1 MTTATKPEDEAK
13 RIWDQLDAEDSGASA
28 PAPAPAQDEPVQS
41 NAAADKA
48 AVEDASASEQ
58 APAPAAHDDIQI
70 YRDKIAGLETM
81 VQQLSGRVRNAEG
94 HIGGLSSQLKQ
105 QIQAAQ
111 AVHAQ
116 GGDAPSASELRK
128 AQEDPE
134 AFKRLKEDYPE
145 FAAAL
150 KPAMDDLVK
159 AEMARFKELLPKDQ
173 QNQVD
178 VQALTENIRRELTVE
193 VRHPGWKKEVKKPEF
208 VGWLQS
214 APREVQML
222 AGSDDPEDAVRLLDL
237 YKTPRQ
243 KQVTTQNAG
252 IQAAAALPTG
262 RSSGVRQKSVDDM
275 TPQEYWAYLD
285 SIDKQKG

>member
-1 MTTATKPEDEAK
+1 MTTANQTEEDAK
-13 RIWDQLDAEDSGASA
+13 RIWEQLDAEDNG
-28 PAPAPAQDEPVQS
+28 
-41 NAAADKA
+41 
-48 AVEDASASEQ
+48 
-58 APAPAAHDDIQI
+58 APAPAAESDEGPTSSSAAANQAAVEMPQAKEQPASQDNDDVQM

-105 QIQAAQ
+105 QVQAAQ
-111 AVHAQ
+111 AVQAR
-116 GGDAPSASELRK
+116 GGDAPSATELRQ
-128 AQEDPE
+128 AQADPE
-134 AFKRLKEDYPE
+134 SFKRLKEDYPE

-150 KPAMDDLVK
+150 EPALDHLVK
-159 AEMARFKELLPKDQ
+159 SELQKIKASLTPVEQ
-173 QNQVD
+173 AQVD
-178 VQALTENIRRELTVE
+178 VVALTDGIRRELTVE
-193 VRHPGWKKEVKKPEF
+193 VRHPGWKKDVKTPEF
-208 VGWLQS
+208 TGWLQR

-222 AGSDDPEDAVRLLDL
+222 AGSDDPDDAVRLLDL
-237 YKTPRQ
+237 YKAPRQ

-285 SIDKQKG
+285 SIDKHKG

>member
-1 MTTATKPEDEAK
+1 MTTATKLEDEAK
-13 RIWDQLDAEDSGASA
+13 RIWDQLDAEDSGAQA
-28 PAPAPAQDEPVQS
+28 PAVESDQGPTDS

-48 AVEDASASEQ
+48 AVEMPLAEEQTASRTN
-58 APAPAAHDDIQI
+58 DDIQS

-105 QIQAAQ
+105 QVQAAQ
-111 AVHAQ
+111 AVQAR
-116 GGDAPSASELRK
+116 GGDAPSASELRQ

-150 KPAMDDLVK
+150 KPALDDLVK
-159 AEMARFKELLPKDQ
+159 AEMARFKELMPKDQ
-173 QNQVD
+173 QSQVD
-178 VQALTENIRRELTVE
+178 VHALTESIRRELTVE
-193 VRHPGWKKEVKKPEF
+193 VRHPGWKKDVKTPEF
-208 VGWLQS
+208 VGWLQR

-222 AGSDDPEDAVRLLDL
+222 AGSDDPDDAVRLLDL
-237 YKTPRQ
+237 YKTPKT
-243 KQVTTQNAG
+243 KQASTQTAG

>member
-1 MTTATKPEDEAK
+1 MTTANQTEEDAK
-13 RIWDQLDAEDSGASA
+13 RIWEQLDAEDNG
-28 PAPAPAQDEPVQS
+28 
-41 NAAADKA
+41 
-48 AVEDASASEQ
+48 
-58 APAPAAHDDIQI
+58 APAPAAESDESPTSSSTAAPVAAVEMPQAKEQPASQDHDDVQI

-105 QIQAAQ
+105 QVQAAQ
-111 AVHAQ
+111 AVQAR
-116 GGDAPSASELRK
+116 GGDAPSATELRQ
-128 AQEDPE
+128 AQADPE
-134 AFKRLKEDYPE
+134 SFKRLKEDYPE

-150 KPAMDDLVK
+150 EPALDHLVK
-159 AEMARFKELLPKDQ
+159 SELQKIKASLTPVEQ
-173 QNQVD
+173 AQVD
-178 VQALTENIRRELTVE
+178 VVALTDGIRRELTVE
-193 VRHPGWKKEVKKPEF
+193 VRHPGWKKDVKTPEF
-208 VGWLQS
+208 TGWLQR

-222 AGSDDPEDAVRLLDL
+222 AGSDDPDDAVRLLDL
-237 YKTPRQ
+237 YKAPRQ

-285 SIDKQKG
+285 SIDKHKG

>member
-13 RIWDQLDAEDSGASA
+13 RIWEQLDAEDSGATA
-28 PAPAPAQDEPVQS
+28 PAAESDQGPTDS

-48 AVEDASASEQ
+48 AVEDASAK
-58 APAPAAHDDIQI
+58 APAPEAHDDIQS

-159 AEMARFKELLPKDQ
+159 AELAKFKDLMPKDQ
-173 QNQVD
+173 QSQFD
-178 VQALTENIRRELTVE
+178 VQTLTESIRRELTVE

-237 YKTPRQ
+237 YKAPKQ

-262 RSSGVRQKSVDDM
+262 RSSGVRQKSVEDM

>member
-1 MTTATKPEDEAK
+1 MTTATQTEEDAK
-13 RIWDQLDAEDSGASA
+13 RIWDQLDAEDNGA
-28 PAPAPAQDEPVQS
+28 PAPAAESDQGPTS
-41 NAAADKA
+41 SSAAADKA
-48 AVEDASASEQ
+48 AVEMPQSNETPAS
-58 APAPAAHDDIQI
+58 PGNDDIQS

-81 VQQLSGRVRNAEG
+81 VHQLSGRVRNAEG

-105 QIQAAQ
+105 QVQAAQ
-111 AVHAQ
+111 AVQAR
-116 GGDAPSASELRK
+116 GGDAPSASELRQ
-128 AQEDPE
+128 AQADPQ
-134 AFKRLKEDYPE
+134 AFNRLKEDYPE

-150 KPAMDDLVK
+150 EPALDHLVK
-159 AEMARFKELLPKDQ
+159 SELQKIKASLTPVEQ
-173 QNQVD
+173 SQVD
-178 VQALTENIRRELTVE
+178 VVALTEGIRRELTVE
-193 VRHPGWKKEVKKPEF
+193 VRHPGWKKEVKTPEF
-208 VGWLQS
+208 VGWLQR

-222 AGSDDPEDAVRLLDL
+222 AGSDDPDDAVRLLDL
-237 YKTPRQ
+237 YKTPKT